1 MNTREYL
8 AAVKAKHNIVSDYAL
23 AKLLHVSRH
32 RVSEW
37 QAGKGAMGPLMCFKV
52 AELLGEQP
60 AAVVAEIELERA
72 EAAAKEEDADA
83 WKKVIRRMGGTA
95 ATILVALGV
104 GGISNAD
111 AKLAQPSQAE
121 HLYIVSS
128 INDVIPTKLQCAVGP
143 ASCSSRYHHRP

>member
-8 AAVKAKHNIVSDYAL
+8 AAVKAKHNITSDYAL
-23 AKLLHVSRH
+23 AKLLGSSRQ
-32 RVSEW
+32 RVCDW
-37 QAGKGAMGPLMCFKV
+37 QAGRGAMGPLMCFKV

-104 GGISNAD
+104 GGMYNAD
-111 AKLAQPSQAE
+111 AKLAQSVDNLPHIHRIKSKKKRAGW
-121 HLYIVSS
+121 L
-128 INDVIPTKLQCAVGP
+128 DGLMP
-143 ASCSSRYHHRP
+143 AIAFA